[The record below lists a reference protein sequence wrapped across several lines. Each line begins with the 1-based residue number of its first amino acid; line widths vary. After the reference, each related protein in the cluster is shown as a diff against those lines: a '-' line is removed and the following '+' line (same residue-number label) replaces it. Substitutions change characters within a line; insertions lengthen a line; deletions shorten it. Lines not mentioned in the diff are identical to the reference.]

1 MSFKLSPDV
10 DKNKIFLVNFS
21 ELEGRLDPIMLL
33 YKKKKSH
40 NLNIVQKQLSNLIK
54 HSPHYGANKTYR
66 KNLFK

>member
-33 YKKKKSH
+33 YKKKITQFKYSS
-40 NLNIVQKQLSNLIK
+40 KQLSNF
-54 HSPHYGANKTYR
+54 NKT
-66 KNLFK
+66 